1 MPTAI
6 RPRWIRGGRTLNKGV
21 MMSLE
26 EAVPGNRPIDPKQ
39 LGDLMDGHGEYAGAL
54 AQSESHVRRLV
65 DQLRFQHEVLA
76 EIHDLTDPASKTPL
90 ADRDGSLDAADVAV
104 GQRGL

>member
-1 MPTAI
+1 
-6 RPRWIRGGRTLNKGV
+6 
-21 MMSLE
+21 MSLE

-39 LGDLMDGHGEYAGAL
+39 LGDLMDGRGELAGAL

-90 ADRDGSLDAADVAV
+90 ADRDICRIKAAVALRAA
-104 GQRGL
+104 QKSGLLS

>member
-1 MPTAI
+1 
-6 RPRWIRGGRTLNKGV
+6 
-21 MMSLE
+21 MSLE
-26 EAVPGNRPIDPKQ
+26 EAVPGTRPIDPKQ

-90 ADRDGSLDAADVAV
+90 QDRDMCRIKAAVAI
-104 GQRGL
+104 RAAAKSGLLS

>member
-1 MPTAI
+1 
-6 RPRWIRGGRTLNKGV
+6 
-21 MMSLE
+21 MSLE

-39 LGDLMDGHGEYAGAL
+39 LGDLMDGRGELAGAL

-90 ADRDGSLDAADVAV
+90 QDRDMCRIKAAVAI
-104 GQRGL
+104 RAAAKSGLLS